1 MSRNSL
7 IPSRRIATGRH
18 HGIRRTI
25 VQRLVAVVIG
35 DVLLWEPGFMA

>member
-7 IPSRRIATGRH
+7 IPSRRITRGPD

-35 DVLLWEPGFMA
+35 DALLWEPGFMA